1 MAPSSFEGK
10 WEQRWHPLRRE
21 WIVYSAHRN
30 SRPWD
35 GKRESAAEPSP
46 SYDPKCYLCPGN
58 SRIHG
63 HSNPQYKDVFIFDN
77 DHPVVGPDSPEVSG
91 ERIPEPYRRA
101 RADGLAR
108 VICYDPR
115 HNVTLTDI
123 PPAKAVKVFQAW
135 RSQTQELSQ
144 NPLIHSLLFF
154 ENKGSIVGTSNPH
167 PHCQLYATTFPFKHV
182 EQEMESAAQ
191 YRKEK
196 GRDLFETILEAEKSD
211 GSRLVAENAAALAF
225 IPFFA
230 RWPYEVWIFPK
241 KRHATLDTLTD
252 PELEGLC
259 SIFQQVTRRYDLL
272 YGMVFPYVM
281 SLYQAP
287 LKGGPY
293 PGYHLHFV
301 LLPPLRQPGIQKFP
315 AGPEIGG
322 GNFMVDSMPEEKAAE
337 LRALDL
343 SLFKEIS

>member
-1 MAPSSFEGK
+1 VPE
-10 WEQRWHPLRRE
+10 EPLQG
-21 WIVYSAHRN
+21 I
-30 SRPWD
+30 
-35 GKRESAAEPSP
+35 
-46 SYDPKCYLCPGN
+46 
-58 SRIHG
+58 
-63 HSNPQYKDVFIFDN
+63 
-77 DHPVVGPDSPEVSG
+77 
-91 ERIPEPYRRA
+91 YRRA
-101 RADGLAR
+101 GADGLAR

-123 PPAKAVKVFQAW
+123 PSSKAVKVFQAW
-135 RSQTQELSQ
+135 REQTLELSK
-144 NPLIHSLLFF
+144 NPRVHSLLFF
-154 ENKGSIVGTSNPH
+154 ENKGNIVGTSNPH
-167 PHCQLYATTFPFKHV
+167 PHCQLYATNFPFKHV
-182 EQEMESAAQ
+182 EQEMEAVAEF
-191 YRKEK
+191 KMEK
-196 GRDLFETILEAEKSD
+196 GLNLFGRILEAEKADS
-211 GSRLVAENAAALAF
+211 SRLVAETAGAVAF

-241 KRHATLDTLTD
+241 KRHATLATLAD
-252 PELEGLC
+252 SELADLC
-259 SIFQQVTRRYDLL
+259 SVFQEVTRRYDLL

-293 PGYHLHFV
+293 ADYHLHFV

-343 SLFKEIS
+343 SRFMEKA